1 MRRARVRVR
10 ARSAHA
16 AQEQREHVRKHA
28 VNRARQLVA
37 LHGSR
42 ECCGPARQALA
53 ARLSSV
59 SAQDSY
65 AEEDDDD
72 EVVTSRG
79 RVKGESGLCDNG
91 STVQYKGAV
100 GTARNTLSQGSA
112 GPRADAGK
120 LANRRR
126 RCHPEGGCPCRAVAP
141 PLAIREFTS
150 SSGRALADP
159 STVRCS
165 TTRAPTWC
173 AGPRSARST
182 RSWCLHALL
191 ALATPSSQYVDRRAP
206 LQATPTLHGA
216 AIHAAPRLSYARHCR
231 QLCQSLR
238 ALKSCVPRLRPG
250 SRTVAG

>member
-1 MRRARVRVR
+1 MRAL
-10 ARSAHA
+10 HMQHM
-16 AQEQREHVRKHA
+16 QEQREHVRKHA

-182 RSWCLHALL
+182 RSWCLRYTRPGHAVNMLTEERL
-191 ALATPSSQYVDRRAP
+191 CKRHP
-206 LQATPTLHGA
+206 GA
-216 AIHAAPRLSYARHCR
+216 ASIQLHRCGRHCR
-231 QLCQSLR
+231 QLC
-238 ALKSCVPRLRPG
+238 
-250 SRTVAG
+250 